1 MLLIG
6 YVLVLEISQ
15 TVWKAFCQHED
26 YGKGGNF
33 KEAKSFF
40 PKEKKGGGDFFLV
53 ENPVRV
59 PYNFARSLR
68 DPSNISTKQLIRLRL
83 ALVHLKVIW

>member
-40 PKEKKGGGDFFLV
+40 PKEKKGAETFVSGPKSSKPGQGTL
-53 ENPVRV
+53 
-59 PYNFARSLR
+59 
-68 DPSNISTKQLIRLRL
+68 
-83 ALVHLKVIW
+83 